1 MNFDDNIWL
10 KQQKFIVFG
19 AGKLGKDLIES
30 YKNYNIILGFI
41 DNDIE
46 KQKTGYLGFKVWSF
60 EEYMNKYYDKYKII
74 LACSLQNKKIIEH
87 QMINANLKPKIDF
100 IYIDEFITMFKL
112 NLARYHFKYFN
123 KNYMNVAQISVTER
137 CTLNCKKCAHG
148 CYNVPNNAK
157 DLDLSEVKKSADS
170 FFAHIDY
177 IEYFHLIGG
186 EPFLYS
192 ELSEAIIYI
201 GENYRKQIK
210 NFCITTNGTIL
221 PKDDILKIIKKYNMK
236 IMISNYSHT
245 LPYLKSKYEQLLQ
258 TLDKHEIDYMF
269 NEAELIWTDYGF
281 DYVDRGFFKEGV
293 SEEKRKENLQQV
305 LTACKTPCR
314 EIRGNKL
321 YYCIQA
327 RTCRENMRFSVGQDD
342 YLDLSKLDKSQKS
355 KKILMDFEMGIF
367 PKGYLDMC
375 NYCNGGE
382 RYKFPIPAAEQ
393 MK

>member
-1 MNFDDNIWL
+1 MNFDEDIWL
-10 KQQKFIVFG
+10 QQKKFVIFG
-19 AGKLGKDLIES
+19 AGTYGKKLVNLYER
-30 YKNYNIILGFI
+30 YNIFFAFI
-41 DNDIE
+41 DNDIK
-46 KQKTGYLGFKVWSF
+46 KQKTEYLNIPIISFK
-60 EEYMNKYYDKYKII
+60 EYLNRYYNKYKII
-74 LACSLQNKKIIEH
+74 LACSIENKEIIEN
-87 QMINANLKPKIDF
+87 QMTTANLEPKVDF
-100 IYIDEFITMFKL
+100 IYIDEFLDRFKY
-112 NLARYHFKYFN
+112 NFPYYSFKYFN
-123 KNYMNVAQISVTER
+123 QNYMNVAQISLTER
-137 CTLNCKKCAHG
+137 CTLKCKKCAHG

-157 DLDLSEVKKSADS
+157 DMDLSEVKKSADS

-192 ELSEAIIYI
+192 DLSEAIIYI

-221 PKDDILKIIKKYNMK
+221 PKDDILKNIKKYIMK

-245 LPYLKSKYEQLLQ
+245 LPYLKSKYEKLLQ
-258 TLDKHEIDYMF
+258 KLNEYEIDYMF

-281 DYVDRGFFKEGV
+281 DYVDRGFFKEGI

-327 RTCRENMRFSVGQDD
+327 RTCRENMGFSVGQDD